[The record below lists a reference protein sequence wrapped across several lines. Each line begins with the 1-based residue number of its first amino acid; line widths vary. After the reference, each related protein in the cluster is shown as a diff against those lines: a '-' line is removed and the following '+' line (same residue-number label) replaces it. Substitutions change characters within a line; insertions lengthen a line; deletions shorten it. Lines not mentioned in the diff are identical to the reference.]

1 VNSVEEH
8 IVRLDYQGKQIIL
21 VATAHVLKQSAELI
35 KKVIHEERPD
45 SVCVELDEER
55 YQSILNPKAW
65 ENTDIIQVIKSK
77 KVGFLLANLIL
88 GSYQKRIAKDL
99 DTVAGQEMLEG
110 INSAK
115 ETGAQLVLADRS
127 IQTTF
132 TRIWRKLNLWD
143 KAKLLFDLLVSED
156 DDKSLSN
163 DDVSELL
170 KTDVLASVTAQ
181 VREKFPKI
189 ADILISERD
198 QYLAHMIKEAP
209 GKTVVAVLGG
219 AHVPG
224 VAQEIFKTQDIA
236 ELSKVPAKNPVSRVL
251 GWAIPVLIIGLMLY
265 SLIMN
270 VETGVR
276 QLSSWALWTGVPA
289 AVFTALSFGH
299 PLSILTSLVAAPF
312 TTLNPLIACG
322 WITGLVEATI
332 RKPTVQDINNI
343 PRDIFSLKY
352 FFKNRFLKVLLIVI
366 MANIGSS
373 IGSFAAGLDI
383 IKSLFQ

>member
-1 VNSVEEH
+1 MEEH

-21 VATAHVLKQSAELI
+21 VATAHVIKQSAELI

-224 VAQEIFKTQDIA
+224 VTQEIFKTQDIA

>member
-1 VNSVEEH
+1 MEEH

-143 KAKLLFDLLVSED
+143 KSKLLFDLLVSED

-181 VREKFPKI
+181 VREKFPK
-189 ADILISERD
+189 
-198 QYLAHMIKEAP
+198 
-209 GKTVVAVLGG
+209 
-219 AHVPG
+219 
-224 VAQEIFKTQDIA
+224 
-236 ELSKVPAKNPVSRVL
+236 N
-251 GWAIPVLIIGLMLY
+251 
-265 SLIMN
+265 
-270 VETGVR
+270 
-276 QLSSWALWTGVPA
+276 
-289 AVFTALSFGH
+289 
-299 PLSILTSLVAAPF
+299 
-312 TTLNPLIACG
+312 C
-322 WITGLVEATI
+322 
-332 RKPTVQDINNI
+332 
-343 PRDIFSLKY
+343 
-352 FFKNRFLKVLLIVI
+352 
-366 MANIGSS
+366 
-373 IGSFAAGLDI
+373 
-383 IKSLFQ
+383 

>member
-1 VNSVEEH
+1 MEEH

-224 VAQEIFKTQDIA
+224 VAQEIFKTQDIV

>member
-1 VNSVEEH
+1 MEEH

-110 INSAK
+110 ISSAK

-143 KAKLLFDLLVSED
+143 KSKLLFDLLVSED

-224 VAQEIFKTQDIA
+224 VTQEIFKTQDIA

>member
-1 VNSVEEH
+1 MEEH
-8 IVRLDYQGKQIIL
+8 IVRLDYQGKEIIL

-35 KKVIHEERPD
+35 KKVIHEEQPD
-45 SVCVELDEER
+45 SVCVELDEGR

-65 ENTDIIQVIKSK
+65 ENTNIIQVIKSK

-115 ETGAQLVLADRS
+115 ETGAQLILADRS

-163 DDVSELL
+163 EDVSELL

-181 VREKFPKI
+181 VRGQFPKV

-209 GKTVVAVLGG
+209 GK
-219 AHVPG
+219 
-224 VAQEIFKTQDIA
+224 
-236 ELSKVPAKNPVSRVL
+236 
-251 GWAIPVLIIGLMLY
+251 
-265 SLIMN
+265 
-270 VETGVR
+270 
-276 QLSSWALWTGVPA
+276 
-289 AVFTALSFGH
+289 
-299 PLSILTSLVAAPF
+299 
-312 TTLNPLIACG
+312 
-322 WITGLVEATI
+322 
-332 RKPTVQDINNI
+332 
-343 PRDIFSLKY
+343 
-352 FFKNRFLKVLLIVI
+352 
-366 MANIGSS
+366 
-373 IGSFAAGLDI
+373 
-383 IKSLFQ
+383 KS

>member
-1 VNSVEEH
+1 MEEH
-8 IVRLDYQGKQIIL
+8 IVRLDYQGKEIIL

-35 KKVIHEERPD
+35 KKVIHEEQPD
-45 SVCVELDEER
+45 SVCVELDEGR

-65 ENTDIIQVIKSK
+65 ENTNIIQVIKSK

-115 ETGAQLVLADRS
+115 ETGAQLILADRS

-163 DDVSELL
+163 EDVSELL

-181 VREKFPKI
+181 VRGQFPKV

-198 QYLAHMIKEAP
+198 QYLAHKIKEAP
-209 GKTVVAVLGG
+209 GKKVVAVLGG

-224 VAQEIFKTQDIA
+224 VEQEIFKTQDIA
-236 ELSKVPAKNPVSRVL
+236 ELSTVPAKNPVSRVL
-251 GWAIPVLIIGLMLY
+251 GWAIPMLMLGLILY

-270 VETGVR
+270 VETGMR
-276 QLSSWALWTGVPA
+276 RLSSWALWTGLLA
-289 AVFTALSFGH
+289 AAFTALSFGH

-343 PRDIFSLKY
+343 PRDIFSLKH

-383 IKSLFQ
+383 IKSLF